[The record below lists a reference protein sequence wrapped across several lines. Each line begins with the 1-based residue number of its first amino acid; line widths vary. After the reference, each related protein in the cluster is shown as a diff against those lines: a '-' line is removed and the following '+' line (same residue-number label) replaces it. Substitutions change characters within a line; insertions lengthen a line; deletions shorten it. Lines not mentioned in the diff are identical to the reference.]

1 MSEIDDIFK
10 FNCGLRFLDKQHNCN
25 ERDNYKGWWLEQIY
39 QYGTVIDYY
48 INSTSLKT
56 ADPIYGE
63 EPTQTFKDPKKLIF
77 ALTLN
82 ENSVVLQKFGL
93 MADDEL
99 TGFIPIES
107 YTLAMATPE
116 NPHPEPKAGDV
127 IELTE
132 FGSSRPGG
140 RGAKKFEITERLDQD
155 VEQMNPLLGHYVWL
169 IKGKRFDFSYEE
181 GIAPEPQSQQVA
193 DDDYY
198 GKLPGSGDSTQQQNS
213 TDNAYQDPTSTGV
226 ENITPEVNDDTLY
239 FNDVDRASRNIFDYS
254 VYGDYDDIYGGY
266 DG

>member
-10 FNCGLRFLDKQHNCN
+10 FNNGLRFLDKQVNCN

-39 QYGTVIDYY
+39 QYGTIIDYY
-48 INSTSLKT
+48 TNGTNLDNM
-56 ADPIYGE
+56 DPLYGE
-63 EPTQTFKDPKKLIF
+63 NPSQRFLDPRKLVF

-107 YTLAMATPE
+107 FTLAMSSQD
-116 NPHPEPKAGDV
+116 NPYPEPKSGDV

-132 FGSSRPGG
+132 FGNSRPGG
-140 RGAKKFEITERLDQD
+140 RTGKKFEITDRLDQD

-169 IKGKRFDFSYEE
+169 IKGKRFDYSYEQGIDTE
-181 GIAPEPQSQQVA
+181 GELQQLT
-193 DDDYY
+193 DDTYH
-198 GKLPGSGDSTQQQNS
+198 GGLSGDEQL
-213 TDNAYQDPTSTGV
+213 
-226 ENITPEVNDDTLY
+226 EDDTLY
-239 FNDVDRASRNIFDYS
+239 FNDVDRQGRNIFDYS

-266 DG
+266 TD

>member
-1 MSEIDDIFK
+1 MTSEIEDIFK
-10 FNCGLRFLDKQHNCN
+10 FNCGMRFLDKGVNCN
-25 ERDNYKGWWLEQIY
+25 ERENYKGWWLEQIY

-48 INSTSLKT
+48 TNNTTIASM
-56 ADPIYGE
+56 DPLYGE
-63 EPTQTFKDPKKLIF
+63 DTSQTFSQSKKMIF

-93 MADDEL
+93 VADDEV
-99 TGFIPIES
+99 TGFLPIES
-107 YTLAMATPE
+107 YTMAMSSAD

-155 VEQMNPLLGHYVWL
+155 VSQINPLMGHYVWL
-169 IKGKRFDFSYEE
+169 IKGKRYDYSHEQ
-181 GIAPEPQSQQVA
+181 GIEPEPVL
-193 DDDYY
+193 
-198 GKLPGSGDSTQQQNS
+198 G
-213 TDNAYQDPTSTGV
+213 
-226 ENITPEVNDDTLY
+226 EVNDDSYHGPVDESGDPIEDTALY
-239 FNDVDRASRNIFDYS
+239 FNDVDRESRNIFDYS

-266 DG
+266 DD

>member
-1 MSEIDDIFK
+1 MSSEIEDIFK
-10 FNCGLRFLDKQHNCN
+10 FNNNLRFLDKSVNCN

-39 QYGTVIDYY
+39 QYGTVVDYY
-48 INSTSLKT
+48 KNNTTLETMDSL
-56 ADPIYGE
+56 YGE
-63 EPTQTFKDPKKLIF
+63 EPSQTFSESKKLIF

-107 YTLAMATPE
+107 STLAMSSAE
-116 NPHPEPKAGDV
+116 NPNPEPKAGDV

-155 VEQMNPLLGHYVWL
+155 VDQLNPLLGHYVWL
-169 IKGKRFDFSYEE
+169 IKGKRYDYSYEK
-181 GIAPEPQSQQVA
+181 GITPEPVMDQPNDA
-193 DDDYY
+193 DYY
-198 GKLPGSGDSTQQQNS
+198 G
-213 TDNAYQDPTSTGV
+213 
-226 ENITPEVNDDTLY
+226 EVDVTTNEPLEDDTKLH
-239 FNDVDRASRNIFDYS
+239 FNDVDRQSRNIFDYS

-266 DG
+266 DDDY

>member
-1 MSEIDDIFK
+1 MSDEIEDIFK
-10 FNCGLRFLDKQHNCN
+10 FNNNLRFLDKNINHN

-48 INSTSLKT
+48 NNNTTIETM
-56 ADPIYGE
+56 DPLYGE
-63 EPTQTFKDPKKLIF
+63 ETTQTFSDPKKLIF

-107 YTLAMATPE
+107 YTLAMSSAE
-116 NPHPEPKAGDV
+116 NPTPEPKAGDV
-127 IELTE
+127 IELSE
-132 FGSSRPGG
+132 FGTTRPGK

-155 VEQMNPLLGHYVWL
+155 VDQLNPLMGHYVWL
-169 IKGKRFDFSYEE
+169 IKGKRFDYSYEK
-181 GIAPEPQSQQVA
+181 G
-193 DDDYY
+193 
-198 GKLPGSGDSTQQQNS
+198 
-213 TDNAYQDPTSTGV
+213 
-226 ENITPEVNDDTLY
+226 ITPEPGLDEPIDSEYHGEVDVTTDEPISDTKLH
-239 FNDVDRASRNIFDYS
+239 FNDVDRESRNIFDYS

-266 DG
+266 DDDF

>member
-1 MSEIDDIFK
+1 MKNEIEDIFK
-10 FNCGLRFLDKQHNCN
+10 FNNNLRFLDKDVNCN

-39 QYGTVIDYY
+39 QYGTVVDYY
-48 INSTSLKT
+48 KNNTTLET
-56 ADPIYGE
+56 MDPLYGE
-63 EPTQTFKDPKKLIF
+63 EPSQTFSDSKKLIF

-107 YTLAMATPE
+107 YTLAMSSTD

-132 FGSSRPGG
+132 FGSTRPGG

-155 VEQMNPLLGHYVWL
+155 VEQLNPLLGHYVWL
-169 IKGKRFDFSYEE
+169 IKGKRYDYSYEK
-181 GIAPEPQSQQVA
+181 GITPEPVMDQPN

-198 GKLPGSGDSTQQQNS
+198 GEVD
-213 TDNAYQDPTSTGV
+213 V
-226 ENITPEVNDDTLY
+226 ETNEPVNDDTKLF
-239 FNDVDRASRNIFDYS
+239 FNDVDRQSRNIFDYS

-266 DG
+266 DDDY

>member
-1 MSEIDDIFK
+1 MSEIDDIFR
-10 FNCGLRFLDKQHNCN
+10 FNDGLRFLDKQANCN

-39 QYGTVIDYY
+39 QYGTIVDYY
-48 INSTSLKT
+48 INGTTLET
-56 ADPIYGE
+56 MDPIYGE
-63 EPTQTFKDPKKLIF
+63 EPSQQFKDPKKLIF

-107 YTLAMATPE
+107 YTLAMSSAD
-116 NPHPEPKAGDV
+116 NPNPEPKAGDV

-132 FGSSRPGG
+132 FGNSRPGG

-155 VEQMNPLLGHYVWL
+155 VAQLNPLLGHYVWL
-169 IKGKRFDFSYEE
+169 IKGKRFDYSYEQ
-181 GIAPEPQSQQVA
+181 GITAEPSLQQPT
-193 DDDYY
+193 DDTYH
-198 GKLPGSGDSTQQQNS
+198 GGLSATTSG
-213 TDNAYQDPTSTGV
+213 
-226 ENITPEVNDDTLY
+226 EIELNDDTLY

-266 DG
+266 DD

>member
-10 FNCGLRFLDKQHNCN
+10 FNSGLRFLDKQVNCN

-48 INSTSLKT
+48 INGTNLDNM
-56 ADPIYGE
+56 DPLYGE
-63 EPTQTFKDPKKLIF
+63 NPSQTFLDPKKLVF

-93 MADDEL
+93 VADDEL

-107 YTLAMATPE
+107 YTLAMSSAD
-116 NPHPEPKAGDV
+116 NPNPEPKAGDV

-140 RGAKKFEITERLDQD
+140 RTGKKFEITDRLDQD

-169 IKGKRFDFSYEE
+169 IKGKRYDYSYEQGIDKE
-181 GIAPEPQSQQVA
+181 GELQQLT
-193 DDDYY
+193 DDTYH
-198 GKLPGSGDSTQQQNS
+198 GGLSGD
-213 TDNAYQDPTSTGV
+213 
-226 ENITPEVNDDTLY
+226 EELEDDALY
-239 FNDVDRASRNIFDYS
+239 FNDVDREGRNIFDYS

-266 DG
+266 TDG